1 MHIVFLQV
9 IIIVYLIIYANL
21 ANFFKKK
28 FIGYGQERGGIKVN
42 IFNKSTNM
50 TVPIIYY
57 DVIPWFLKLYLH
69 TLKVQINGEEVRGI
83 EN

>member
-1 MHIVFLQV
+1 
-9 IIIVYLIIYANL
+9 
-21 ANFFKKK
+21 
-28 FIGYGQERGGIKVN
+28 
-42 IFNKSTNM
+42 M